1 VSETKTDRLIAET
14 TTPTETELR
23 IQFRAVLTALVDDI
37 LAVMRAT
44 PAERRAVRAEL
55 VGRGL
60 YAADVEAVM
69 GDAAASA

>member
-1 VSETKTDRLIAET
+1 MSAET
-14 TTPTETELR
+14 STQTETELR

-44 PAERRAVRAEL
+44 PAERRAVRHEL

-60 YAADVEAVM
+60 YGAEAGEV
-69 GDAAASA
+69 A

>member
-1 VSETKTDRLIAET
+1 VTATQ
-14 TTPTETELR
+14 TETELR

-44 PAERRAVRAEL
+44 PAERRAVRHEL

-60 YAADVEAVM
+60 FADDAEAVI
-69 GDAAASA
+69 GDAASA